1 MAGVKFAKA
10 KSGKKFVLTASG
22 GAIPRIRA
30 KYEVTYERK
39 FVYEKTVP
47 QSWID
52 NGYVREVE
60 NGEK

>member
-1 MAGVKFAKA
+1 MGVKFVRARE
-10 KSGKKFVLTASG
+10 GKKFVLTAAG
-22 GAIPRIRA
+22 GEISRIRA
-30 KYEVTYERK
+30 KFETTYERK

-47 QSWID
+47 QSWVD